1 MPKIRIATLDDW
13 LKLSKTISDEKI
25 DEIEEELESL
35 EIEKEN
41 RTETPLLIKE
51 AFKENL
57 GEIIRLPK

>member
-41 RTETPLLIKE
+41 RTETPLFIKE